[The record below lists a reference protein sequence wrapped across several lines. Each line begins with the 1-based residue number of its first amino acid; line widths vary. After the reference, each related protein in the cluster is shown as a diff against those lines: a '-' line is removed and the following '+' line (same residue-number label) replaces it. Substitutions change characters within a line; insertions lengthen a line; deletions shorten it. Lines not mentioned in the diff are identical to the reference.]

1 MEGAAQV
8 NGGKIMSWRVLVRCF
23 ILLLTLAGCV
33 ETAPPPPATPPVP
46 TRAVPAAERRALVAE
61 FAAVVE
67 RVGPVAERTCLE
79 AARGRFRCDF
89 VILVDDR
96 PGQPPNAYQTLT
108 RGGRPVIVFTLG
120 LVAEAR
126 NEDELAFALGHEM
139 AHHILRHIPRQIE
152 SATTGAFVLGTL
164 VAVAGGRPEDV
175 RAAQELGAT
184 IGARRYSKAH
194 ELEADALG
202 ARIALAA
209 GYDPIRG
216 ARFFERLPD
225 PGDRFLAT
233 HPANSERIATVRRA
247 VRGAR

>member
-1 MEGAAQV
+1 MLRWVFGRWLPA
-8 NGGKIMSWRVLVRCF
+8 
-23 ILLLTLAGCV
+23 LLLLFGVSACV
-33 ETAPPPPATPPVP
+33 ETVPPPTVEP
-46 TRAVPAAERRALVAE
+46 PAAPVASRRVLVAE
-61 FAAVVE
+61 FSEVVA

-120 LVAEAR
+120 LIAEAR
-126 NEDELAFALGHEM
+126 NRDELAFALGHEM

-164 VAVAGGRPEDV
+164 VAVAGGRPGDIE
-175 RAAQELGAT
+175 AAQRLGAT

-209 GYDPIRG
+209 GFDPIRG
-216 ARFFERLPD
+216 AAFFERLPD

-233 HPANSERIATVRRA
+233 HPANSERIAVVRRA
-247 VRGAR
+247 VRGVQ